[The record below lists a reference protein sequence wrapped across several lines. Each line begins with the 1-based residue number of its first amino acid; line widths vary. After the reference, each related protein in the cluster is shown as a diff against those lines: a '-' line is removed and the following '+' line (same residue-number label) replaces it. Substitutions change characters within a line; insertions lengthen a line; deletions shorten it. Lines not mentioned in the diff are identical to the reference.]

1 MTPSARIQA
10 TIDILERLGIENR
23 PADALVSAYF
33 RTRRFIGSKDR
44 SEVAARVYAVLRHHA
59 RLGWWLAKVEA
70 EDTPRNR
77 VIAEL
82 TLAEG
87 VAVKDMGRLFSGETY
102 APIPLDGP
110 EDKLV
115 KATAGQPL
123 DHADMPKPVRSEI
136 PDWASPSLEAMFGDR
151 FEVEVNALLDQAP
164 LDLRVNELR
173 GTRDEVLQTL
183 AAGKLDV
190 VATPLSPLGIR
201 VKGRPQLGRHP
212 AFQSGLIEVQ
222 DEGSQ
227 LIALLVDARPG
238 QQVVDFCSGAGG
250 KALAIAARMKGKGR
264 VVACDVSK
272 GRLDR
277 GKERLR
283 RAGIDNVEPRLLE
296 NERDRWVKKQRGKFD
311 RVLVDAPCTGT
322 GAWRRNP
329 DARWRPMDLERL
341 LGVQREI
348 LDSAARLAKPDG
360 GRVIYATCSLLREE
374 NEAQVEGFLAAH
386 PDYRLLPVETIWDE
400 AVGSGSAP
408 TSGMLRLSPAANGTD
423 GFFVAVLERG
433 PKADAAEAPDAGEA
447 VEPADAG
454 EAAAGDEG

>member
-44 SEVAARVYAVLRHHA
+44 SEIAARVYAVLRHHA
-59 RLGWWLAKVEA
+59 RLGWWLARVEA

-110 EDKLV
+110 EDRLV

-123 DHADMPKPVRSEI
+123 DHPDMPKPVRSEI
-136 PDWASPSLEAMFGDR
+136 PDWAAASLEANFGDR
-151 FEVEVNALLDQAP
+151 YEAEVAALLDQAP

-173 GTRDEVLQTL
+173 GSRDEVLQTL

-190 VATPLSPLGIR
+190 VPTPLSPLGIR

-311 RVLVDAPCTGT
+311 RVLIDAPCSGT

-329 DARWRPMDLERL
+329 DARWRPMELERL

-374 NEAQVEGFLAAH
+374 NEAQVEGFLASH
-386 PDYRLLPVETIWDE
+386 PDYRLVPVETVWDD
-400 AVGSGSAP
+400 AVGTGPAP
-408 TSGMLRLSPAANGTD
+408 TTGMLRLSPAANGTD

-433 PKADAAEAPDAGEA
+433 PKADAAGDAPAGE
-447 VEPADAG
+447 
-454 EAAAGDEG
+454 EG

>member
-87 VAVKDMGRLFSGETY
+87 IAVKDMGRLFSGETY

-250 KALAIAARMKGKGR
+250 KALALAARMKGKGR

-311 RVLVDAPCTGT
+311 RVLVDVPCTGT

-348 LDSAARLAKPDG
+348 LDSAARLAKADG

-386 PDYRLLPVETIWDE
+386 PDYRLLPVETVWDE
-400 AVGSGSAP
+400 TVGTGPAP
-408 TSGMLRLSPAANGTD
+408 TTGMLRLSPAANGTD
-423 GFFVAVLERG
+423 GFFLAVLERG
-433 PKADAAEAPDAGEA
+433 PKADA
-447 VEPADAG
+447 G
-454 EAAAGDEG
+454 EAAADADADAPVEAEG

>member
-44 SEVAARVYAVLRHHA
+44 SEIAARVYAVLRHHA
-59 RLGWWLAKVEA
+59 RLGWWLARAEA

-123 DHADMPKPVRSEI
+123 DHPDMPKPVRSEI
-136 PDWASPSLEAMFGDR
+136 PDWAAASLEANFGDR
-151 FEVEVNALLDQAP
+151 FEAEVAALLDQAP

-173 GTRDEVLQTL
+173 GTRDEVVQTL

-250 KALAIAARMKGKGR
+250 KALALAARMKGKGR

-311 RVLVDAPCTGT
+311 RVLVDAPCSGT

-329 DARWRPMDLERL
+329 DARWRPMELERL

-386 PDYRLLPVETIWDE
+386 PDYRLVPVETVWDE
-400 AVGSGSAP
+400 AVGTGPAP

-433 PKADAAEAPDAGEA
+433 PKADAGETAEAP
-447 VEPADAG
+447 AD
-454 EAAAGDEG
+454 EEG

>member
-123 DHADMPKPVRSEI
+123 DHPDMPKPVRSEI

-151 FEVEVNALLDQAP
+151 FEVEVNALMDQAP

-183 AAGKLDV
+183 VAGKLDV

-227 LIALLVDARPG
+227 LVALLVDARPG

-250 KALAIAARMKGKGR
+250 KALALAARMKGKGR

-386 PDYRLLPVETIWDE
+386 PDYRLIPVETVWDE
-400 AVGSGSAP
+400 TVGTGPAP
-408 TSGMLRLSPAANGTD
+408 TTGMLRLSPAANGTD

-433 PKADAAEAPDAGEA
+433 PKADAGE
-447 VEPADAG
+447 VADAG
-454 EAAAGDEG
+454 EAEAAADAPVEVEG

>member
-87 VAVKDMGRLFSGETY
+87 IAVKDMGRLFSGETY

-123 DHADMPKPVRSEI
+123 DHPDMPKPVRSEI

-151 FEVEVNALLDQAP
+151 FEAEVNALLDQAP

-183 AAGKLDV
+183 IAGKLDV
-190 VATPLSPLGIR
+190 VATPLSPLGLR

-227 LIALLVDARPG
+227 LVALLVDARPG

-250 KALAIAARMKGKGR
+250 KALALAARMKGKGR

-374 NEAQVEGFLAAH
+374 NEAQVEGFLASH
-386 PDYRLLPVETIWDE
+386 PDYRLIPVETVWDE
-400 AVGSGSAP
+400 TVGTGPAP
-408 TSGMLRLSPAANGTD
+408 TTGMLRLSPAANGTD
-423 GFFVAVLERG
+423 GFFLAVLERG
-433 PKADAAEAPDAGEA
+433 PKADAGEA
-447 VEPADAG
+447 GEPADAV

>member
-87 VAVKDMGRLFSGETY
+87 IAVKDMGRLFSGETY

-123 DHADMPKPVRSEI
+123 DHPDMPKPVRSEI

-183 AAGKLDV
+183 IAGKLDV

-227 LIALLVDARPG
+227 LVALLVDARPG

-250 KALAIAARMKGKGR
+250 KALALAARMKGKGR

-386 PDYRLLPVETIWDE
+386 PDYRLIPVETVWDE
-400 AVGSGSAP
+400 TVGTGPAP

-433 PKADAAEAPDAGEA
+433 PKADA
-447 VEPADAG
+447 G
-454 EAAAGDEG
+454 EAADVGEAADADAAAAGEEG

>member
-87 VAVKDMGRLFSGETY
+87 IAVKDMGRLFSGETY

-250 KALAIAARMKGKGR
+250 KALALAARMKGKGR

-386 PDYRLLPVETIWDE
+386 PDYRLLPVETVWDE
-400 AVGSGSAP
+400 TVGTGPAP
-408 TSGMLRLSPAANGTD
+408 TTGMLRLSPAANGTD

-433 PKADAAEAPDAGEA
+433 PKADAAEAG
-447 VEPADAG
+447 EPADAA
-454 EAAAGDEG
+454 EAVEAEG

>member
-87 VAVKDMGRLFSGETY
+87 IAVKDMGRLFSGETY

-123 DHADMPKPVRSEI
+123 DHSDMPKPVRSEI

-183 AAGKLDV
+183 IAGKLDV

-227 LIALLVDARPG
+227 LVALLVDARPG

-250 KALAIAARMKGKGR
+250 KALALAARMKGKGR

-386 PDYRLLPVETIWDE
+386 PDYRLIPVETVWDE
-400 AVGSGSAP
+400 TVGTGPAP
-408 TSGMLRLSPAANGTD
+408 TTGMLRLSPAANGTD

-433 PKADAAEAPDAGEA
+433 PKADAAP
-447 VEPADAG
+447 G
-454 EAAAGDEG
+454 EAAEAGEPDDADAAAEGEEG

>member
-87 VAVKDMGRLFSGETY
+87 IAVKDMGRLFSGETY

-123 DHADMPKPVRSEI
+123 DHPDMPKPVRSEI

-183 AAGKLDV
+183 IAGKLDV
-190 VATPLSPLGIR
+190 VATPLSPLGLR

-250 KALAIAARMKGKGR
+250 KALALAARMKGKGR

-386 PDYRLLPVETIWDE
+386 PDYRLLPVETVWDE
-400 AVGSGSAP
+400 TVGTGPAP
-408 TSGMLRLSPAANGTD
+408 TTGMLRLSPAANGTD
-423 GFFVAVLERG
+423 GFFLAVLERG
-433 PKADAAEAPDAGEA
+433 PKAETADAG
-447 VEPADAG
+447 EPADAD
-454 EAAAGDEG
+454 EAATGEEG

>member
-44 SEVAARVYAVLRHHA
+44 SEIAARVYAVLRHHA
-59 RLGWWLAKVEA
+59 RLGWWLARAEA

-82 TLAEG
+82 TLAED

-123 DHADMPKPVRSEI
+123 DHPDMPKPVRSEI
-136 PDWASPSLEAMFGDR
+136 PDWAAASLEANFGDR
-151 FEVEVNALLDQAP
+151 FEAEVAALLDQAP

-173 GTRDEVLQTL
+173 GTRDEVVQTL

-250 KALAIAARMKGKGR
+250 KALALAARMKGKGR

-311 RVLVDAPCTGT
+311 RVLVDAPCSGT

-386 PDYRLLPVETIWDE
+386 PDYRLVPVETVWDE
-400 AVGSGSAP
+400 AVGTGPAP

-433 PKADAAEAPDAGEA
+433 PKAVDAGETTDAGEA
-447 VEPADAG
+447 PAD
-454 EAAAGDEG
+454 EEG

>member
-44 SEVAARVYAVLRHHA
+44 SEIAARGYAVLRHHA
-59 RLGWWLAKVEA
+59 RLGWWLARAEA

-123 DHADMPKPVRSEI
+123 DHPDMPKPVRSEI
-136 PDWASPSLEAMFGDR
+136 PDWAAASLEANFGDR
-151 FEVEVNALLDQAP
+151 FEAEVAALLDQAP

-173 GTRDEVLQTL
+173 GTRDEVVQTL

-250 KALAIAARMKGKGR
+250 KALALAARMKGKGR

-311 RVLVDAPCTGT
+311 RVLVDAPCSGT

-329 DARWRPMDLERL
+329 DARWRPMELERL

-386 PDYRLLPVETIWDE
+386 PDYRLVPVETVWDE
-400 AVGSGSAP
+400 AVGTGPAP

-433 PKADAAEAPDAGEA
+433 PKADAGETAEAP
-447 VEPADAG
+447 AD
-454 EAAAGDEG
+454 EEG

>member
-123 DHADMPKPVRSEI
+123 DHPDMPKPVRSEI

-183 AAGKLDV
+183 IAGKLDV

-227 LIALLVDARPG
+227 LVALLVDARPG

-250 KALAIAARMKGKGR
+250 KALALAARMKGKGR

-341 LGVQREI
+341 LDVQREI

-386 PDYRLLPVETIWDE
+386 PDYRLIPVETVWDE
-400 AVGSGSAP
+400 TVGTGPAP
-408 TSGMLRLSPAANGTD
+408 TTGMLRLSPAANGTD

-433 PKADAAEAPDAGEA
+433 PKADA
-447 VEPADAG
+447 G
-454 EAAAGDEG
+454 EAADVGEAETADADAAAEGEEG

>member
-59 RLGWWLAKVEA
+59 RLGWWLAKVET

-87 VAVKDMGRLFSGETY
+87 IAVKDMGRLFSGETY

-123 DHADMPKPVRSEI
+123 DHPDMPKPVRSEI

-183 AAGKLDV
+183 IAGKLDV

-227 LIALLVDARPG
+227 LVALLVDARPG

-250 KALAIAARMKGKGR
+250 KALALAARMKGKGR

-386 PDYRLLPVETIWDE
+386 PDYRLLPVETVWDE
-400 AVGSGSAP
+400 TVGTGPAP
-408 TSGMLRLSPAANGTD
+408 TTGTLRLSPAANGTD

-433 PKADAAEAPDAGEA
+433 PKADAAPGETADVGEPDD
-447 VEPADAG
+447 ADAAAEG
-454 EAAAGDEG
+454 EEG

>member
-59 RLGWWLAKVEA
+59 RLGWWLARVEA

-123 DHADMPKPVRSEI
+123 DHPDMPKPVRSEI
-136 PDWASPSLEAMFGDR
+136 PDWAAASLETNFGDR
-151 FEVEVNALLDQAP
+151 FEAEVAALLDQAP

-190 VATPLSPLGIR
+190 VPTPLSPLGIR

-250 KALAIAARMKGKGR
+250 KALALAARMKGKGR

-374 NEAQVEGFLAAH
+374 NEAQIEGFLAAH
-386 PDYRLLPVETIWDE
+386 PDFRLVPVETVWDE
-400 AVGSGSAP
+400 AVGTGPAP

-433 PKADAAEAPDAGEA
+433 PKADAAGEA
-447 VEPADAG
+447 VEAADAD
-454 EAAAGDEG
+454 EAAAGEEG

>member
-44 SEVAARVYAVLRHHA
+44 SEIAARVYAVLRHHA

-87 VAVKDMGRLFSGETY
+87 VAIKDMGRLFSGETY

-110 EDKLV
+110 EDRLV

-123 DHADMPKPVRSEI
+123 DHPDMPKPVRSEI
-136 PDWASPSLEAMFGDR
+136 PDWAAASLEQNFGDR
-151 FEVEVNALLDQAP
+151 YEAEVAALLDQAP

-173 GTRDEVLQTL
+173 GSRDEVVQTL

-190 VATPLSPLGIR
+190 AATPLSPLGIR

-311 RVLVDAPCTGT
+311 RVLIDAPCSGT

-374 NEAQVEGFLAAH
+374 NEAQIEGFLASH
-386 PDYRLLPVETIWDE
+386 PDYRLVPVETVWDE
-400 AVGSGSAP
+400 AVGSGAAP

-433 PKADAAEAPDAGEA
+433 PKAETAP
-447 VEPADAG
+447 G
-454 EAAAGDEG
+454 EAADAPAGEDA

>member
-59 RLGWWLAKVEA
+59 RLGWWLARAEA

-123 DHADMPKPVRSEI
+123 DHPDMPKPVRSEI
-136 PDWASPSLEAMFGDR
+136 PDWAAASLEANFGDR
-151 FEVEVNALLDQAP
+151 FEAEVAALLDQAP

-173 GTRDEVLQTL
+173 GTRDEVVQTL

-250 KALAIAARMKGKGR
+250 KALALAARMKGKGR

-311 RVLVDAPCTGT
+311 RVLVDAPCSGT

-329 DARWRPMDLERL
+329 DARWRPMELERL

-386 PDYRLLPVETIWDE
+386 PDYRLVPVETVWDE
-400 AVGSGSAP
+400 AVGTGPAP

-433 PKADAAEAPDAGEA
+433 PKADAGETAEAP
-447 VEPADAG
+447 AD
-454 EAAAGDEG
+454 EEG

>member
-10 TIDILERLGIENR
+10 TIDILERLAIENR

-59 RLGWWLAKVEA
+59 RLGWWLARVEA

-82 TLAEG
+82 TLSEG

-110 EDKLV
+110 EDRLV
-115 KATAGQPL
+115 KATSGQAL
-123 DHADMPKPVRSEI
+123 DDEAMPKPVRSEI

-173 GTRDEVLQTL
+173 ANRDEVLTTL
-183 AAGKLDV
+183 LAGKLAV
-190 VATPLSPLGIR
+190 EPTPLSPVGIR

-227 LIALLVDARPG
+227 LVALLVDARPG

-250 KALAIAARMKGKGR
+250 KALALAARMRGKGR

-311 RVLVDAPCTGT
+311 RVLVDVPCTGT

-374 NEAQVEGFLAAH
+374 NEAQVEGFLATH
-386 PDYRLLPVETIWDE
+386 PDYHLLPIETIWDE
-400 AVGSGSAP
+400 VVGTGPAP
-408 TSGMLRLSPAANGTD
+408 TTGMLRLSPAANGTD
-423 GFFVAVLERG
+423 GFFVAVMERG
-433 PKADAAEAPDAGEA
+433 TSAG
-447 VEPADAG
+447 
-454 EAAAGDEG
+454 AAADISAPVDPE

>member
-10 TIDILERLGIENR
+10 TIDILERLAAENR

-44 SEVAARVYAVLRHHA
+44 SEIAARVYAVLRHHA
-59 RLGWWLAKVEA
+59 RLGWWLAHVAA

-82 TLAEG
+82 TLTEG

-102 APIPLDGP
+102 APIPLDKP
-110 EDKLV
+110 EETLV

-123 DHADMPKPVRSEI
+123 DHPDMPQPVRAEI
-136 PDWASPSLEAMFGDR
+136 PDWAAPSLQAQFGDR
-151 FEVEVNALLDQAP
+151 FDEEISALLDQAP

-173 GTRDEVLQTL
+173 ASRDEVLGTL
-183 AAGKLDV
+183 AAGKLQV
-190 VATPLSPLGIR
+190 EPTPLSPLGVR

-238 QQVVDFCSGAGG
+238 QQVVDFCAGAGG
-250 KALAIAARMKGKGR
+250 KTLALAARMKGKGR

-277 GKERLR
+277 GKERMR

-311 RVLVDAPCTGT
+311 RVLIDAPCSGT

-329 DARWRPMDLERL
+329 DARWRPMDLDRL
-341 LGVQREI
+341 LGAQREI
-348 LDSAARLAKPDG
+348 LDSAARLAKPGG

-374 NEAQVEGFLAAH
+374 NEAQVEAFLAGH
-386 PDYRLLPVETIWDE
+386 PDYRLLPVEEIWGE
-400 AVGSGSAP
+400 TVGSGPAP
-408 TSGMLRLSPAANGTD
+408 TAGMLRLSPAANGTD
-423 GFFVAVLERG
+423 GFFVAVMERG
-433 PKADAAEAPDAGEA
+433 GAPAGDAAAAEAPAEPEA
-447 VEPADAG
+447 P
-454 EAAAGDEG
+454 

>member
-10 TIDILERLGIENR
+10 TIDILERIAAENR
-23 PADALVSAYF
+23 PADAVVSAYF

-44 SEVAARVYAVLRHHA
+44 SEIAGRVYAVLRHHA
-59 RLGWWLAKVEA
+59 RLGWWLDRAGA

-87 VAVKDMGRLFSGETY
+87 VAVKDMGRLFSGDTY
-102 APIPLDGP
+102 APIPLDKP
-110 EDKLV
+110 EEALV

-123 DHADMPKPVRSEI
+123 DHPEMPKPVRSEI
-136 PDWASPSLEAMFGDR
+136 PDWAAASLEANFGDR
-151 FEVEVNALLDQAP
+151 YEAEVAALLDQAP

-173 GTRDEVLQTL
+173 GSRDEVLQTL
-183 AAGKLDV
+183 AAGKLSV
-190 VATPLSPLGIR
+190 EPTPLSPLGIR

-250 KALAIAARMKGKGR
+250 KALALAARMRGKGR

-283 RAGIDNVEPRLLE
+283 RAGIDNVEPKLLE

-311 RVLVDAPCTGT
+311 RVLIDAPCSGT

-329 DARWRPMDLERL
+329 DARWRPIDLDRL

-374 NEAQVEGFLAAH
+374 NEAQVEAFLAAH
-386 PDYRLLPVETIWDE
+386 PDYRLVPVEEVWAE
-400 AVGSGSAP
+400 AVGTGPAP
-408 TSGMLRLSPAANGTD
+408 TAGMLRLSPAANGTD

-433 PKADAAEAPDAGEA
+433 PKAEAADAAGAEEA
-447 VEPADAG
+447 
-454 EAAAGDEG
+454 

>member
-123 DHADMPKPVRSEI
+123 DHPDMPKPVRSEI

-183 AAGKLDV
+183 IAGKLDV

-227 LIALLVDARPG
+227 LVALLVDARPG

-250 KALAIAARMKGKGR
+250 KALALAARMKGKGR

-386 PDYRLLPVETIWDE
+386 PDYRLIPVETVWDE
-400 AVGSGSAP
+400 TVGTGPAP
-408 TSGMLRLSPAANGTD
+408 TTGMLRLSPAANGTD

-433 PKADAAEAPDAGEA
+433 PKADAGEA
-447 VEPADAG
+447 ADVGEPANAD
-454 EAAAGDEG
+454 EAAAGAEG

>member
-87 VAVKDMGRLFSGETY
+87 IAVKDMGRLFSGETY

-123 DHADMPKPVRSEI
+123 DHPDMPKPVRSEI

-183 AAGKLDV
+183 IAGKLDV

-227 LIALLVDARPG
+227 LVALLVDARPG

-250 KALAIAARMKGKGR
+250 KALALAARMKGKGR

-386 PDYRLLPVETIWDE
+386 PDYRLIPVETVWDE
-400 AVGSGSAP
+400 TVGTGPAP
-408 TSGMLRLSPAANGTD
+408 TTGTLRLSPAANGTD

-433 PKADAAEAPDAGEA
+433 PKADAGEVADVGEPDD
-447 VEPADAG
+447 ADAAAEG
-454 EAAAGDEG
+454 EEG

>member
-44 SEVAARVYAVLRHHA
+44 SEIAARVYAVLRHHA
-59 RLGWWLAKVEA
+59 RLGWWLARVEA

-123 DHADMPKPVRSEI
+123 DHPDMPKPVRSEI
-136 PDWASPSLEAMFGDR
+136 PDWAAASLETNFGDR
-151 FEVEVNALLDQAP
+151 YEAEVAALLDQAP

-173 GTRDEVLQTL
+173 GTRDEVVQTL
-183 AAGKLDV
+183 TAGKLDV
-190 VATPLSPLGIR
+190 VPTPLSPLGIR

-250 KALAIAARMKGKGR
+250 KALAMAARMRGKGR

-311 RVLVDAPCTGT
+311 RVLVDAPCSGT

-374 NEAQVEGFLAAH
+374 NEAQVEGFLASH
-386 PDYRLLPVETIWDE
+386 PDYRLVPVETVWDE
-400 AVGSGSAP
+400 AVGTGPAP

-433 PKADAAEAPDAGEA
+433 PKAEA
-447 VEPADAG
+447 VDAETADAG
-454 EAAAGDEG
+454 EAAAGEED

>member
-123 DHADMPKPVRSEI
+123 DHPDMPKPVRSEI

-151 FEVEVNALLDQAP
+151 FEVNALMDQAP

-183 AAGKLDV
+183 VAGKLDV

-227 LIALLVDARPG
+227 LVALLVDARPG

-250 KALAIAARMKGKGR
+250 KALALAARMKGKGR

-386 PDYRLLPVETIWDE
+386 PDYRLIPVETVWDE
-400 AVGSGSAP
+400 TVGTGPAP
-408 TSGMLRLSPAANGTD
+408 TTGMLRLSPAANGTD

-433 PKADAAEAPDAGEA
+433 PKADAGE
-447 VEPADAG
+447 VADAG
-454 EAAAGDEG
+454 EAEAAADAPVEVEG